1 YSSYG
6 YHRDLHSFPTR
17 RSSDLGSF
25 GQVGLSHADGILADS
40 RNTVI
45 KRPCDQ
51 GLVEFS
57 QTIERPQSVYAP
69 QGRRA
74 LFKEPN
80 KRRNGI
86 IVMAHH
92 QKALGCPA
100 PPNVRA
106 GQLSYKFCGRR
117 LAESNVFGQGQRRLC
132 LRDDPVDSAAV
143 LSVI

>member
-1 YSSYG
+1 MRMAFSRTPATLSSSA
-6 YHRDLHSFPTR
+6 RATKVW
-17 RSSDLGSF
+17 SS
-25 GQVGLSHADGILADS
+25 
-40 RNTVI
+40 
-45 KRPCDQ
+45 
-51 GLVEFS
+51 S

-86 IVMAHH
+86 IVMALH